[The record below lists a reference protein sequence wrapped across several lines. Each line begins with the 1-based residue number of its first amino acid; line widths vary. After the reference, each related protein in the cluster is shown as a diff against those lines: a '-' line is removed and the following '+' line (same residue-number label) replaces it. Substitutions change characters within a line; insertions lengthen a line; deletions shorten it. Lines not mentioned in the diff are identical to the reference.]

1 LAFRWG
7 ILGPGSIARSFA
19 TGLKSIPDAEL
30 YAVGSRSQ
38 EKADKFGDEYGASK
52 RYGSY
57 EALVNDPDVDAIYIA
72 TPHSFHYE
80 HGLLSLNAGKATLI
94 EKPFTIN
101 EREAAE
107 LAQRSRE
114 LNVFLMEAMWT
125 RFLPVIVKLNELAKS
140 GAIGE
145 PRMLS
150 ADFGFRAG
158 VNPEGRLFNPALGG
172 GALLDVG
179 VYTISLASMLFGSP
193 TALTGLATL
202 GETGVDEQSAMIL
215 AYEKGELAVLST
227 AIRTNTVHEAILY
240 GTEGRIRVDSPWWIP
255 KRLTVHRDGKDTEV
269 LDLGYEGNGYNY
281 QAIEVANCVRAGKIE
296 SDIMPLNETVIIMK
310 STDTLRAQ
318 WGVKYPQ
325 E

>member
-30 YAVGSRSQ
+30 YEVGSRSQ
-38 EKADKFGDEYGASK
+38 EKADKFGDEYGATK

-57 EALVNDPDVDAIYIA
+57 EALVSDPNVDAIYVA

-101 EREAAE
+101 EREASE
-107 LAQRSRE
+107 LVQRSRE
-114 LNVFLMEAMWT
+114 LNIFLMEAMWT
-125 RFLPVIVKLNELAKS
+125 RFTPVITKLRELAKS

-193 TALTGLATL
+193 TAITGLATL
-202 GETGVDEQSAMIL
+202 GETGVDEQSAMIM

-227 AIRTNTVHEAILY
+227 AIRTSTVHEAILY
-240 GTEGRIRVDSPWWIP
+240 GTEGRMRVDSPWWIP
-255 KRLTVHRDGKDTEV
+255 KRLTVNRDGAEVEV

-281 QAIEVANCVRAGKIE
+281 QAVEVANCVRAGKIE
-296 SDIMPLNETVIIMK
+296 SDIMPLNETLTIMN

>member
-1 LAFRWG
+1 MTFRWG
-7 ILGPGSIARSFA
+7 ILGPGNIARSFA
-19 TGLKSIPDAEL
+19 TGLKSVPGAEL
-30 YAVGSRSQ
+30 AAVGSRSQ
-38 EKADKFGDEYGASK
+38 EKADKFGDEYGATK

-57 EALVNDPDVDAIYIA
+57 EELVNDPNVDAIYIA
-72 TPHSFHYE
+72 TPHSHHYE

-94 EKPFTIN
+94 EKPFTLN
-101 EREAAE
+101 EEQASE
-107 LAQRSRE
+107 LVQRSRE

-125 RFLPVIVKLNELAKS
+125 RFTPVMGKLRELVKS

-145 PRMLS
+145 LRMVD

-179 VYTISLASMLFGSP
+179 VYTISLASMLLGPP
-193 TALTGLATL
+193 TAITGLASI

-215 AYEKGELAVLST
+215 AYGKGELAVLST
-227 AIRTNTVHEAILY
+227 AIRTNTVHEAIVY
-240 GTEGRIRVDSPWWIP
+240 GTEGRIRVASPWWIP
-255 KRLTVHRDGKDTEV
+255 KTMTLHADGKAEEV
-269 LDLGYEGNGYNY
+269 FDLGYEGNGYNY
-281 QAIEVANCVRAGKIE
+281 QAAEVEKCVRAGKIE
-296 SDIMPLNETVIIMK
+296 SEIMPLNETLSIMNT
-310 STDTLRAQ
+310 TDTLRAQ